1 LPVAKNEQA
10 LDQATALRK
19 KQLAEFNEEE
29 KDMLV
34 SFSSLK
40 GAVVALSKHH
50 DTLVQDADD
59 SMDTFA
65 VMMKS

>member
-40 GAVVALSKHH
+40 GAVVALLKHH